1 IIPVTLLAVA
11 VSQISLNLI
20 VIAFMVH
27 LLGLMA
33 ERWLFF
39 AESNHP
45 QNLYYQRIA

>member
-1 IIPVTLLAVA
+1 VIAA
-11 VSQISLNLI
+11 SQASLNLVI
-20 VIAFMVH
+20 VAFLVH
-27 LLGLMA
+27 LFGLMA